1 MIQELIQYQEIDR
14 KLRKIEVALANSE
27 ERKAALDRK
36 KYLTGVEDSAAML
49 EKKAEDLLGRY
60 QKLKATYSGTLKTVE
75 EYAKLSETLE
85 QEDEL
90 EYFERKVGQVMDSL
104 RAIENELLAVT
115 KEMDET
121 GKAFVDLRKRFS
133 QAKEEFKAY
142 RAKYEA
148 LKASRAPEIEAIN
161 AELKAAAKSVPP
173 EFLEKYLRKRK
184 DKIFPVL
191 VPLNAESCGGCSMQ
205 ISLNQMNKL
214 KKEGYIECENCRRVI
229 YLN

>member
-14 KLRKIEVALANSE
+14 KLRRIEVALANSE
-27 ERKAALDRK
+27 ERKAALERR
-36 KYLTGVEDSAAML
+36 KYLSGVEDSAAML

-60 QKLKATYSGTLKTVE
+60 RKLQANYGETLKTVE
-75 EYAKLSETLE
+75 EYAKISESLE

-90 EYFERKVGQVMDSL
+90 EYFERKVNQVMDAM
-104 RAIENELLAVT
+104 RAIESELHAVT

-121 GKAFVDLRKRFS
+121 SRSFTELYKRFS
-133 QAKEEFKAY
+133 QAKKEYKVY
-142 RAKYEA
+142 REKYEA
-148 LKASRAPEIEAIN
+148 LKNSRADEIAAIN
-161 AELKAAAKSVPP
+161 AELKTAAKSVPP
-173 EFLEKYLRKRK
+173 ELLEKYQRKRR

-205 ISLNQMNKL
+205 ISLNQMNRL
-214 KKEGYIECENCRRVI
+214 KKDGFIECENCRRVI

>member
-148 LKASRAPEIEAIN
+148 LKASRADR
-161 AELKAAAKSVPP
+161 KSV
-173 EFLEKYLRKRK
+173 
-184 DKIFPVL
+184 V
-191 VPLNAESCGGCSMQ
+191 
-205 ISLNQMNKL
+205 
-214 KKEGYIECENCRRVI
+214 
-229 YLN
+229 